1 MRYITDERKFP
12 TAMEVCH
19 VYSQLNRSRSE
30 HDLVKRTGLDKELV
44 RFALKSLKL
53 QGKSGKPA
61 KATPKLPA
69 MKKTAHRVSTS
80 APVKAASANP
90 YNYGPSG
97 PAFSGGPSGPMF
109 TGGPSGP
116 AFMGGPSGPMI

>member
-1 MRYITDERKFP
+1 M
-12 TAMEVCH
+12 
-19 VYSQLNRSRSE
+19 LNIIP
-30 HDLVKRTGLDKELV
+30 DLEQFSLGEPGGPV
-44 RFALKSLKL
+44 SLKL

-61 KATPKLPA
+61 KAMPKLPA